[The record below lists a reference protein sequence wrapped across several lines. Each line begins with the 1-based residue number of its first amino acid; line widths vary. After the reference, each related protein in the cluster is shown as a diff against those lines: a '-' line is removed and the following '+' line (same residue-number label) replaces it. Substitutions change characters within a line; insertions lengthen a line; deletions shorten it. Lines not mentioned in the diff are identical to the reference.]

1 MDLGGTMGSK
11 GLERNQRGHMG
22 TLEGIMRAKTIQ
34 RDLVGSSGSSK
45 EFSEVLK
52 YSNWVY
58 GVL

>member
-1 MDLGGTMGSK
+1 MGSK